1 MDLFYILLTTTKIT
15 YKVIRVDMIGNIV
28 DNQTYFFSNNVILKA
43 FISCIDK
50 VSLQK
55 KNMKRNLIKTTKYQQ
70 AELIHK

>member
-1 MDLFYILLTTTKIT
+1 MLWIT
-15 YKVIRVDMIGNIV
+15 RHIC
-28 DNQTYFFSNNVILKA
+28 SNNVILKA